1 MHEAAQVFSFFFFL
15 NVEIVSVSFC
25 HSARY
30 FPDPLPPPSALLWI
44 DYYVHAFVFPRKT
57 IEPFRA
63 MSIGMLA
70 DVMSTNKVAATKKP
84 AAAKKKVAAKKKK
97 PVSKKKKAKK

>member
-1 MHEAAQVFSFFFFL
+1 M
-15 NVEIVSVSFC
+15 
-25 HSARY
+25 
-30 FPDPLPPPSALLWI
+30 
-44 DYYVHAFVFPRKT
+44 HAFVFPRKT

-84 AAAKKKVAAKKKK
+84 AAAKKVAAKKKK